1 MTGSPSDHE
10 GGASP
15 GGEAPPSSA
24 EPVEPTLE
32 ALVTSLTRRCPD
44 ALLVAVAV
52 TGLTCGVA
60 LALFAPTWW
69 RILPAF
75 MLLAAAGSWGIAE
88 RERGSHGVRATAFTV
103 VRALAVLIGVGAVA
117 LLVLAFFGVALGT
130 WIS

>member
-1 MTGSPSDHE
+1 MTGHSPLHE

-32 ALVTSLTRRCPD
+32 VLVRSLTRRCPD
-44 ALLVAVAV
+44 ALLVAMAVA
-52 TGLTCGVA
+52 GLTGSVA
-60 LALFAPTWW
+60 LALLAPTWW

-88 RERGSHGVRATAFTV
+88 RERGSHGLRATAFAA
-103 VRALAVLIGVGAVA
+103 VRALAVLASVGAAA
-117 LLVLAFFGVALGT
+117 LLLLAFFGVALGT

>member
-1 MTGSPSDHE
+1 MPGDTFHDE
-10 GGASP
+10 GGVSP
-15 GGEAPPSSA
+15 VGETPPLPR

-32 ALVTSLTRRCPD
+32 VLVTSLTRRCPD
-44 ALLVAVAV
+44 ALLVAMAV
-52 TGLTCGVA
+52 VGLTGGVV
-60 LALFAPTWW
+60 LALLAPTWW
-69 RILPAF
+69 RIVPAF

-103 VRALAVLIGVGAVA
+103 VRALAMLVGVGAVA